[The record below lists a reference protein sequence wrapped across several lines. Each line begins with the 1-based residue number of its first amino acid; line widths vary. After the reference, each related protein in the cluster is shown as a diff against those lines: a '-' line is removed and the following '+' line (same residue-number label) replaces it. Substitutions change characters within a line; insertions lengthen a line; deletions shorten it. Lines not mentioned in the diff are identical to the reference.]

1 MLIKNPFTRPVWIER
16 VHVSLP
22 SELMLADNPAER
34 QRLRSERKE
43 AEARRREEFRANAR
57 KAAELNE
64 SLERLSRL
72 IEDLK
77 KGSPNNASSGLE
89 ALSNEVRQ
97 LREKMELDNAG
108 ELVVRH
114 SSIRNIRLISERLQ
128 RIVLQ
133 HCNID
138 EVEVTDRSMQPSG
151 AREINLRSS
160 LPPGVALQPSSTVAY
175 TAELNVDRSIVF
187 PPAKYTLQFSVNFSF
202 VRPDDKDELWKQRA
216 DIYTNTIA
224 SEVAIRTSVYSLL
237 LGSSLGGGCG
247 WLARSIRLG
256 TPIELSTITV
266 GIAIPHVLALIP
278 AVLLSAIA
286 ILRKTTLPAYSIYLS
301 G

>member
-72 IEDLK
+72 IEDSK

-151 AREINLRSS
+151 AREINLRSL

-202 VRPDDKDELWKQRA
+202 VRVDCHRNLEGFLRREAGDE
-216 DIYTNTIA
+216 A
-224 SEVAIRTSVYSLL
+224 SLRWARLVVRFLTLAERSTFTGFKNDYGVRGYEGIPGICSSFTS
-237 LGSSLGGGCG
+237 
-247 WLARSIRLG
+247 WR
-256 TPIELSTITV
+256 
-266 GIAIPHVLALIP
+266 
-278 AVLLSAIA
+278 
-286 ILRKTTLPAYSIYLS
+286 
-301 G
+301 